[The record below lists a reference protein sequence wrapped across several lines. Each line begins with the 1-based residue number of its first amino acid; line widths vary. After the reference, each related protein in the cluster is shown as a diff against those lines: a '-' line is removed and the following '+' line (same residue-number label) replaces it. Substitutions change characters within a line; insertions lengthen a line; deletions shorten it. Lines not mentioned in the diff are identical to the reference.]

1 MLKKTSLASKT
12 LQKLPAAPGLSEIH
26 HFLSVAMEQR
36 GRQVEITWATPDKMM
51 DFSLNIHCPIKGG
64 DTNWKL
70 FLGTGQNAELLW
82 DYRSCDVLLVYNLIV
97 SSCGEVHQSIQ
108 AEGAIT
114 VSESFRDASRKRDTY
129 FMQASRSLG
138 DGDMAKLSAIGLQD
152 NSWSKGT
159 QEMSGELSLV
169 PTSTLLQSILLSKTT
184 GKLVISSQKESVQ
197 IYFVEGRA
205 VFAEGMGQVGDE
217 CILELMSV
225 RDGKYNFEARARTDK
240 QNVMNDLESLIV
252 RGVQLTDSMTYL
264 RHAGVAPESI
274 LLKARKDIT
283 EYELSSSV
291 EGNQS
296 IDAEAMLQLYI
307 AIDDRSMLKQVTR
320 MAELKKSE
328 WVPALCHLIEKDFVT
343 FSNEH
348 VKSKSERTNLQGKQ
362 IDTSLIHSV
371 MTTLRRPE
379 TGMFTYPAFLY
390 FLEQEYFRAYRSS
403 SPLSIILLEM
413 RLVGAPPNF
422 GRDPLDVGAVAEAFR
437 RISQIKRHID
447 MVCHYD
453 TYDYGLILPNTRTAG
468 ANIFAR
474 RILKALT
481 SAPLP
486 GIDNNRLSIVMGI
499 ATVPDDCVDL
509 AVLLSAAESAKAQAV
524 KTVSPIVL
532 YQDVV

>member
-70 FLGTGQNAELLW
+70 FLGTGQRAELLW

-129 FMQASRSLG
+129 FMQASRQST
-138 DGDMAKLSAIGLQD
+138 DGDLTKLSAIGLQD

-159 QEMSGELSLV
+159 QEMTGELSLV
-169 PTSTLLQSILLSKTT
+169 PPSTLLQSILLSKTT

-197 IYFVEGRA
+197 IYTVEGRA
-205 VFAEGMGQVGDE
+205 VYAEGMGQTGDE
-217 CILELMSV
+217 CILELIGV
-225 RDGKYNFEARARTDK
+225 RDGKYNFEPRARTDK
-240 QNVMNDLESLIV
+240 QNVVNDLETLIV
-252 RGVQLTDSMTYL
+252 RGVQLTDSNTYL

-274 LLKARKDIT
+274 LLKARKDTT
-283 EYELSSSV
+283 EYELSSSI
-291 EGNQS
+291 EGNNA
-296 IDAEAMLQLYI
+296 IDGEAMLQLYI

-320 MAELKKSE
+320 MAELKKSQ
-328 WVPALCHLIEKDFVT
+328 WVPALCHLIERDFVT

-348 VKSKSERTNLQGKQ
+348 VKSKSERANLPGKQ

-371 MTTLRRPE
+371 MTTLRLFP
-379 TGMFTYPAFLY
+379 
-390 FLEQEYFRAYRSS
+390 
-403 SPLSIILLEM
+403 
-413 RLVGAPPNF
+413 
-422 GRDPLDVGAVAEAFR
+422 
-437 RISQIKRHID
+437 
-447 MVCHYD
+447 
-453 TYDYGLILPNTRTAG
+453 
-468 ANIFAR
+468 
-474 RILKALT
+474 
-481 SAPLP
+481 
-486 GIDNNRLSIVMGI
+486 
-499 ATVPDDCVDL
+499 
-509 AVLLSAAESAKAQAV
+509 
-524 KTVSPIVL
+524 
-532 YQDVV
+532 